1 MEALFLAALLGLLPA
16 FIASSKGRSFGLW
29 WFYGAMIFIVAI
41 VHAIV
46 LKDKSVTVQQYRSSS
61 APPSRERRLTGTH
74 GSVADEIGKLAALRD
89 QGAISEEEF
98 AAQKRRL
105 IG

>member
-1 MEALFLAALLGLLPA
+1 MEILFFAAILGLLPA

-41 VHAIV
+41 IHAMV
-46 LKDKSVTVQQYRSSS
+46 LKDESETSQQYQPSSTS
-61 APPSRERRLTGTH
+61 PLRERLTGTH
-74 GSVADEIGKLAALRD
+74 GSIADEIGKLAALRD
-89 QGAISEEEF
+89 QGAISEDEF
-98 AAQKRRL
+98 AVQKRRL